1 MKKEKENYYREL
13 DDALKIYEK
22 HKILCLFWDRQDI
35 EQICNH
41 ICLYR
46 ECKYITEEQMK
57 NLSERC
63 CKIIERMYR
72 V

>member
-1 MKKEKENYYREL
+1 MKKEKENYYQEL
-13 DDALKIYEK
+13 DDALKFYEK
-22 HKILCLFWDRQDI
+22 HKWLCLFSDRQDI
-35 EQICNH
+35 EQICNY
-41 ICLYR
+41 ICLCG